1 MLNSSESIK
10 CSVCGRMQTAI
21 TDHQSG
27 EVICSSC
34 GTVISEQ
41 NLDLANPEWRAFT
54 VEEREDKTR
63 TGSPVSLSRHDMGL
77 ATIIGKPN
85 TDASGKKLDT
95 NTLTAFK
102 RLRTWDSRMQI
113 NSSHSRNLRK
123 AFSELDI
130 LRDKL
135 GLTDQIV
142 ERAAYIYRK
151 VEDKGLIRG
160 RTILGMLIAAVYI
173 ACRDS
178 GKPRTIKDIASAIN
192 IRRKEISR
200 NVRVLTF
207 ELDLQVPILNPI
219 QCIAKVANTAMIN
232 ESTRR
237 LAFGLL
243 RELLS
248 SKILTV
254 GKNPM
259 GLAASILYI
268 ASKEM
273 GEDISQEELARAAA
287 VSEPTIRSRIKDIR
301 KSLNICPTS

>member
-1 MLNSSESIK
+1 
-10 CSVCGRMQTAI
+10 
-21 TDHQSG
+21 
-27 EVICSSC
+27 
-34 GTVISEQ
+34 
-41 NLDLANPEWRAFT
+41 
-54 VEEREDKTR
+54 
-63 TGSPVSLSRHDMGL
+63 
-77 ATIIGKPN
+77 
-85 TDASGKKLDT
+85 
-95 NTLTAFK
+95 
-102 RLRTWDSRMQI
+102 
-113 NSSHSRNLRK
+113 LRK

-207 ELDLQVPILNPI
+207 ELDLQVPILDPI

-301 KSLNICPTS
+301 KGLNICPTS

>member
-1 MLNSSESIK
+1 
-10 CSVCGRMQTAI
+10 MQTAI
-21 TDHQSG
+21 TDRQSG

-54 VEEREDKTR
+54 VGEREDKAR
-63 TGSPVSLSRHDMGL
+63 TGSPVSLSRPDMGL

-95 NTLTAFK
+95 NTLTLTAFK

-151 VEDKGLIRG
+151 VE
-160 RTILGMLIAAVYI
+160 
-173 ACRDS
+173 
-178 GKPRTIKDIASAIN
+178 IKA
-192 IRRKEISR
+192 
-200 NVRVLTF
+200 
-207 ELDLQVPILNPI
+207 
-219 QCIAKVANTAMIN
+219 
-232 ESTRR
+232 
-237 LAFGLL
+237 
-243 RELLS
+243 
-248 SKILTV
+248 
-254 GKNPM
+254 
-259 GLAASILYI
+259 
-268 ASKEM
+268 
-273 GEDISQEELARAAA
+273 
-287 VSEPTIRSRIKDIR
+287 
-301 KSLNICPTS
+301 